1 MTPPAQRR
9 QSPES
14 GLAARTREKPLPG
27 PLAAGAGAPPLADR
41 VRARCLGRA
50 FDYPHAG
57 RGENSVECVGVLAIP
72 VPDQEFQSVGPLAK
86 VHERFPARCT
96 VQAAGWAQPNEDQVK
111 KTEGHE
117 I

>member
-1 MTPPAQRR
+1 LQIAF
-9 QSPES
+9 
-14 GLAARTREKPLPG
+14 AR
-27 PLAAGAGAPPLADR
+27 GAWD
-41 VRARCLGRA
+41 GRLIIRMPVA
-50 FDYPHAG
+50 VKTVSNA
-57 RGENSVECVGVLAIP
+57 SVLAIP
-72 VPDQEFQSVGPLAK
+72 VPDQEFQTVGPLAK